1 MPRINLVEKE
11 HAHPTFRE
19 IYERQEERGFPVLN
33 IVKLLAHCP
42 EIGNSYQRFA
52 GSILRGE
59 NVPAKL
65 RELATLRVGY
75 LAQAEYEFIHHT
87 PLGLRAGLSQKQI
100 DDIGNW
106 PDSPEFDET
115 ERTVLRYTDEV
126 ARDNAVTDETFAGLK
141 GLFSEHDI
149 VELTLVIG
157 YFVMLCRILV
167 AFQIELEPEFR
178 G

>member
-1 MPRINLVEKE
+1 MPRVNLVEKE
-11 HAHPTFRE
+11 QAHPTFRE

-33 IVKLLAHCP
+33 IVRLLAHCP
-42 EIGNSYQRFA
+42 EIGNDYGRFA

-75 LAQAEYEFIHHT
+75 LAQAEYEFKHHT
-87 PLGLRAGLSQKQI
+87 PLALGAGLSQKQI

-141 GLFSEHDI
+141 RLFSEHDI

-178 G
+178 A